1 LFIAAAARSGKQTAL
16 FATARPAITAV
27 ARTALAATVALVLA
41 LAPPAF
47 AQPSTPAEIK
57 AAQALFSA
65 VDRNAWDVVQT
76 VESQM
81 GTTLVG
87 RLATWADLSR
97 ADSTAGFEE
106 LAAFIVRN
114 PDWPNVQALRRRAE
128 RAMPDGLPPDA
139 VVAWFDAFAPLTPEG
154 TLHFGT
160 ALRTVDPIRARLWVR
175 DTWRGLALTA
185 EQETQFLTR
194 FGSLLEPDDQ
204 WARLDA
210 LLWAERADEARR
222 MLPRVSGDRRQLAD
236 ARLKLMTRTPDA
248 SAAVRALPARL
259 QQDEGILYERTRWR
273 RRNDDEA
280 GTIELLGSQPRTSTH
295 ARAWWLERH
304 IIARRLF
311 DEKSY
316 ARAYQLVTARE
327 QSDPVDRADKDFLAG
342 WLALRFLDKP
352 ADAVGHFEK
361 LYGDVSM
368 PISLARG
375 AYWAGRAH
383 AAAGNKQ
390 KAAEWYGLAAKQS
403 LTFYGQLAADQLD
416 QPSIATL
423 PVAATPSAQ
432 AMAAYDTNDLVR
444 AARLLDAVGQ
454 GDRADL
460 FLRKLMVD
468 ADTPEKNRLLATLAL
483 SLKHPFVAV
492 RAAKALARDGVW
504 LIDAAY
510 PLVDMP
516 DDLSG
521 LPPALVLGLARQES
535 EFNATAVS
543 GAGAIGL
550 MQLRPGTARDVAQ
563 ALGIDHTTGMLSD
576 DPMHNLRLGSRYLAD
591 LVKRYDGNWPRA
603 IAAYNAGFNRV
614 DGWAPTPSK
623 SPEQV
628 VDWIESIP
636 FPETRSYVQ
645 RVLENTQVYRLRLG
659 ETPKAGAL
667 EADLLR

>member
-1 LFIAAAARSGKQTAL
+1 MVRAGK
-16 FATARPAITAV
+16 
-27 ARTALAATVALVLA
+27 RTALAAAAALLLGTAAPA
-41 LAPPAF
+41 LAQPA
-47 AQPSTPAEIK
+47 TPAEIK

-97 ADSTAGFEE
+97 PDSTAGFQE

-139 VVAWFDAFAPLTPEG
+139 VVAWFDAFAPLTAEG

-160 ALRTVDPIRARLWVR
+160 ALQTVDPIRARIWAR
-175 DTWRGLALTA
+175 DTWRAVSLTA
-185 EQETQFLTR
+185 TQETQFLDR
-194 FGSLLEPDDQ
+194 FGGLLGPDDH

-210 LLWAERADEARR
+210 LLWAERTDEARR
-222 MLPRVSGDRRQLAD
+222 MLPRVSGDRRLLAD
-236 ARLKLMTRTPDA
+236 ARLKLMLRTPDA

-259 QQDEGILYERTRWR
+259 LQDEGILYERTRWR

-280 GTIELLGSQPRTSTH
+280 GAIEMLAQQPKSTAH
-295 ARAWWLERH
+295 AQAWWLERH

-311 DEKSY
+311 DEQAY
-316 ARAYQLVTARE
+316 AKAYQLITARE
-327 QSDPVDRADKDFLAG
+327 QSDPVARAEKDFLAG
-342 WLALRFLDKP
+342 WLALRFLDRP
-352 ADAVGHFEK
+352 GDAIGHFEK

-383 AAAGNKQ
+383 EAAGRQQ
-390 KAAEWYGLAAKQS
+390 KAEDWYRLAAKQP
-403 LTFYGQLAADQLD
+403 LTFYGQLAAGKLN
-416 QPSIATL
+416 QPSIAAL
-423 PVAATPSAQ
+423 PVAATPTTQ
-432 AMAAYDTNDLVR
+432 AMASYDGNDLVR
-444 AARLLDAVGQ
+444 AARLLDTVGQ
-454 GDRADL
+454 RDRADL
-460 FLRKLMVD
+460 FLRKLMID
-468 ADTPEKNRLLATLAL
+468 ADTPEKNRTLATLA
-483 SLKHPFVAV
+483 SSMKYPFVAV
-492 RAAKALARDGVW
+492 RAAKAAARDGVV
-504 LIDAAY
+504 LVDSAY
-510 PLVDMP
+510 PLVPMP

-535 EFNATAVS
+535 EFNSNAVS
-543 GAGAIGL
+543 SAGAIGL

-591 LVKRYDGNWPRA
+591 LVKRYGSWPRA

-623 SPEQV
+623 SVEQV

-636 FPETRSYVQ
+636 LPETRSYFQ
-645 RVLENTQVYRLRLG
+645 RVLENTEVYRLRLG
-659 ETPKAGAL
+659 EAPKVGGL

>member
-1 LFIAAAARSGKQTAL
+1 MVRAGK
-16 FATARPAITAV
+16 RM
-27 ARTALAATVALVLA
+27 ALAAAFLTTWGALLLGTTVPA
-41 LAPPAF
+41 LAQPA
-47 AQPSTPAEIK
+47 TPAEIK

-65 VDRNAWDVVQT
+65 ADRNAWDVVRT
-76 VESQM
+76 VKGQM
-81 GTTLVG
+81 GDTLVG
-87 RLATWADLSR
+87 RLAIWADLSR
-97 ADSTAGFEE
+97 PDSTAGFEE

-128 RAMPDGLPPDA
+128 RAMPDGLPADA
-139 VVAWFDAFAPLTPEG
+139 VVAWFDAFAPLTVEG
-154 TLHFGT
+154 ALHFGT
-160 ALRTVDPIRARLWVR
+160 ALQTTDPIRARIWAR
-175 DTWRGLALTA
+175 DTWRSLSLTA
-185 EQETQFLTR
+185 GQESQFLQS
-194 FGSLLEPDDQ
+194 FGSLLEPDDH

-210 LLWAERADEARR
+210 LLWAERTDEARR
-222 MLPRVSGDRRQLAD
+222 MLPRVSGDRRLLAD
-236 ARLKLMTRTPDA
+236 ARLKLMLRTPDA
-248 SAAVRALPARL
+248 SAAVRALPAKL
-259 QQDEGILYERTRWR
+259 LQDEGILYERARWR
-273 RRNDDEA
+273 RRNDDNA
-280 GTIELLGSQPRTSTH
+280 GTIEMLSQQPRTTQH

-316 ARAYQLVTARE
+316 RQAYRLVTARE

-342 WLALRFLDKP
+342 WLALRFLDRP
-352 ADAVGHFEK
+352 NDAIEHFEK

-383 AAAGNKQ
+383 EAAGHKQ
-390 KAAEWYGLAAKQS
+390 KAADWYRLAAKQP
-403 LTFYGQLAADQLD
+403 LTFYGQLAADKLG
-416 QPSIATL
+416 QPTIAAL
-423 PVAATPSAQ
+423 PVSATPSAQ
-432 AMAAYDTNDLVR
+432 ALASYGGDLAR

-454 GDRADL
+454 RDRADL

-468 ADTPEKNRLLATLAL
+468 ADTPEKNRLLAMLAN
-483 SLKHPFVAV
+483 SMKYSFVAV
-492 RAAKALARDGVW
+492 RAAKAAARDGSVV
-504 LIDAAY
+504 IDAAY
-510 PLVDMP
+510 PLVAMP

-535 EFNATAVS
+535 EFNPSAVS
-543 GAGAIGL
+543 SAGAIGL

-563 ALGIDHTTGMLSD
+563 SLGIEHTTGMLSG
-576 DPMHNLRLGSRYLAD
+576 DPVHNLRLGSRYLAD
-591 LVKRYDGNWPRA
+591 LIRRYDGNWPRA
-603 IAAYNAGFNRV
+603 IAAYNAGFGRV

-636 FPETRSYVQ
+636 LPETRSYVQ

-659 ETPKAGAL
+659 EAPKPGAL

>member
-1 LFIAAAARSGKQTAL
+1 VLA
-16 FATARPAITAV
+16 AV
-27 ARTALAATVALVLA
+27 AALALT

-47 AQPSTPAEIK
+47 AQPASPAEIK

-65 VDRNAWDVVQT
+65 VDRNGWDVVQT
-76 VESQM
+76 IEGQM

-97 ADSTAGFEE
+97 SDSTAGFED

-154 TLHFGT
+154 TVHFGT
-160 ALRTVDPIRARLWVR
+160 ALKTVDPIRARIWVR
-175 DTWRGLALTA
+175 DTWRTLSLSAD
-185 EQETQFLTR
+185 QETQFLNR
-194 FGSLLEPDDQ
+194 FGALLEPDDQ
-204 WARLDA
+204 WARADTLI
-210 LLWAERADEARR
+210 WAERADEARR
-222 MLPRVSGDRRQLAD
+222 MLPRLSGDRRLLAD
-236 ARLKLMTRTPDA
+236 ARLKLMARTPDA
-248 SAAVRALPARL
+248 SAAVRALSPKL
-259 QQDEGILYERTRWR
+259 LQDEGILYERARWR

-280 GTIELLGSQPRTSTH
+280 GAIEMLGSEPGTTAH
-295 ARAWWLERH
+295 AQDWWLERH

-311 DEKSY
+311 DEQAY
-316 ARAYQLVTARE
+316 AQAYKLITARE
-327 QSDPVDRADKDFLAG
+327 QSDPVGRAEKDFLAG

-361 LYGDVSM
+361 LYADVSM

-383 AAAGNKQ
+383 AAAGDKQ
-390 KAAEWYGLAAKQS
+390 KAEDWYRLAAKQP
-403 LTFYGQLAADQLD
+403 LTFYGQLAADQLG
-416 QPSIATL
+416 QPSIAVL
-423 PVAATPSAQ
+423 PTASAPNSQ
-432 AMAAYDTNDLVR
+432 AMATFESNDLVR
-444 AARLLDAVGQ
+444 AARLLDTVGQ
-454 GDRADL
+454 RDRADL
-460 FLRKLMVD
+460 FLRKLMID
-468 ADTPEKNRLLATLAL
+468 ADTPEKNRLLATLAQ
-483 SLKHPFVAV
+483 SMKYPFVAV

-510 PLVDMP
+510 PLVPLP

-535 EFNATAVS
+535 EFNANAVS
-543 GAGAIGL
+543 SAGAIGL

-563 ALGIDHTTGMLSD
+563 ALGIDHTTAMLSD
-576 DPMHNLRLGSRYLAD
+576 DPQHNLRLGSRYLAD
-591 LVKRYDGNWPRA
+591 LVQRYDGSWPRA
-603 IAAYNAGFNRV
+603 IAAYNAGFGRV
-614 DGWAPTPSK
+614 DTWAPTPSK

-636 FPETRSYVQ
+636 LPETRSYVQ
-645 RVLENTQVYRLRLG
+645 RVLENAQVYRLRLG
-659 ETPKAGAL
+659 EAPKAGAL
-667 EADLLR
+667 EAELLR